1 MAAADLHAA
10 VCGHACDLR
19 CTCLQ
24 TLDFT
29 ITAAAP
35 NELPLLLSKL
45 VSAGV
50 PVTSINLTS
59 FQDNV
64 PNYTVI
70 DQVGMVGTI
79 NEVHSSSWKAGSQ
92 TCLSC
97 LPLRLTAQAAY

>member
-1 MAAADLHAA
+1 MATADLHAA
-10 VCGHACDLR
+10 HRRHAGDLG
-19 CTCLQ
+19 CWCLQ

-45 VSAGV
+45 VSAGI
-50 PVTSINLTS
+50 PATSINLTS

-70 DQVGMVGTI
+70 DQVGMGGI
-79 NEVHSSSWKAGSQ
+79 SDQ
-92 TCLSC
+92 
-97 LPLRLTAQAAY
+97 